1 MKIPISSK
9 RVSQRTN
16 VFRRCIGLSVVVL
29 ILNLGA
35 VSVAQAATDCVV
47 TQIPTNECFSLLELY
62 NSTDG
67 ANWTNNEGWNVTD
80 TPCSWYGITCE
91 YSSGMNN
98 FQNVIKIELQSNQLT
113 GTIPNFSASTPSD
126 FLPPP
131 PPTLPDFDQ
140 PSELFLDSSGLPYLQ
155 VLDLSYNQ
163 LTSTIPDFSFSF
175 LSVLDLRY
183 NQLIGTIPNFS
194 ALPSLERL
202 VLWDN
207 NLTGEIPNFNA
218 LPKLEYLDLDEN
230 QLEGPIPD
238 FSASLPNLQ
247 TLYISGNQLC
257 KVPDINYPSSELE
270 PPPPPGFGPGSVDS
284 VRYESY
290 PDCYKILTI
299 TKTGDGIVTS
309 APLGIDCG
317 SDCRGEYD
325 EYTPVTL
332 TATPDAGFIF
342 DSWDG
347 ACSGT
352 DTICTVTMNEA
363 QEVTAIFQK
372 VFPLTI
378 NKIGT
383 GTGSVT
389 ENGID
394 CGSNCAYP
402 EDTSITLIATADSG
416 SIFGSWSGAGCS
428 GTGDCTVTM
437 NKAQEVTAIF
447 NKLFPLTVNKDG
459 TGTGS
464 VTGDGIDCGNDCDEE
479 DEEYVENTLV
489 TLTAIAY
496 SGSSFIGWGGACSG
510 SEKECKIAMNQV
522 QNVTATFDLNPNTLK
537 VTIKGNGTVTNSFA
551 GIDCGADCNE
561 YSSGTSVTLT
571 ATPDTDY
578 FFAGWNGADCSGIDN
593 CIVTMTESQNVTAT
607 FELISP
613 NTLKVTTQ
621 GNGTVTSSPIGIDC
635 GADCEEPY
643 RPSTTSVTLTAAT
656 PNQDYI
662 FVGWD
667 GAGCS
672 GTGNCTVPMN
682 QDQNVT
688 ATFEL
693 IQNTLKVITQG
704 NGTVTSPMG
713 INCGTDCEEVY
724 RPSTT
729 YVILTATP
737 GTDYFFAG
745 WNGADCSGTGNCT
758 VPMIQDQNVTATFD
772 LEPKPLKVTIKGNGA
787 VNNSPVGI
795 ACGAD
800 CNEYSP
806 GTSVTLTATP
816 GTNYSFLGWNGAGCS
831 GIDNCIVTMNQAQN
845 VTATFDLEPK
855 PLKVTLQGN
864 GTVTSKP
871 SGINC
876 GSGGHD
882 CSVDF
887 KADTLVTLTA
897 KADADYMFASWG
909 GACSGTTTSCSVAMN
924 QAQNVIAT
932 FDLKPNTLN
941 VTVQG
946 KGTVTSKPSGINCSN
961 ECSEDYKADTSV
973 TLTATPDADYT
984 FAGWSGV
991 CSGTDNCT
999 VTMNQA
1005 KNVKATFE
1013 LDQFLLTISPTGNGN
1028 GTVTSSLSDINCGS
1042 DCSEDYKADTS
1053 VTLTATPDAG
1063 SIFTGWGNGCSGN
1076 AVTCIIK
1083 MNSDKTVTA
1092 KFDLCEYT
1100 VTPLKSSYGV
1110 EGGDGTI
1117 EVTAPVGCKWEAV
1130 NHNKGWLNIT
1140 ASNNGVVEY
1149 TVSAN
1154 ESSTERTGTFTITDT
1169 IIEQTVTIEQGIDV
1183 NEPPVALFT
1192 VSSLEGAAPL
1202 VVTVDASNSSDPDN
1216 DSITYQWETSDG
1228 HTATGITTDFTFEEV
1243 NSCEKTITL
1252 TVTDDGDLNDK
1263 ETETVSLEDCAIVEF
1278 HGIEDYYNIGD
1289 FVRVDV
1295 KIDVNFTRFKPVD
1308 LLLAILM
1315 VESNVL
1321 LYNTPLGI
1329 NSFSPTPQAYKES
1342 LDNYTVIHHLLD
1354 FEVPLGLGG
1363 TYIFGALFVE
1373 DGKSSTDYSVDDDL
1387 IIKIT
1392 ELASE

>member
-47 TQIPTNECFSLLELY
+47 TQIPTNECLSLLELY

-91 YSSGMNN
+91 YSGMSN

-163 LTSTIPDFSFSF
+163 LTNTIPDFSLSF

-183 NQLIGTIPNFS
+183 NQLTGSIPNFN
-194 ALPSLERL
+194 LPSLEQL
-202 VLWDN
+202 VLWNN
-207 NLTGEIPNFNA
+207 NLKGEIPNFNA

-984 FAGWSGV
+984 FTGWSGV